1 MDMGLDA
8 PASVV
13 CQELG
18 ASLVL
23 TSCLSFALPL
33 ELTSLSSAHVPAIGK
48 NQSQVSSWSKVAK
61 KCHHQTSRLL
71 PNGSLL

>member
-23 TSCLSFALPL
+23 TSRLSFALPL
-33 ELTSLSSAHVPAIGK
+33 ELTSLSSSAHVPAIGK
-48 NQSQVSSWSKVAK
+48 NQSQGA
-61 KCHHQTSRLL
+61 
-71 PNGSLL
+71 